1 MWYIY
6 ICIFILVIIYQK
18 IYKMIIKLKCL
29 TNKVSIDFL
38 VKFIF
43 LKHFVFSIFAF
54 IQFKLKNE
62 RIRNIRT

>member
-18 IYKMIIKLKCL
+18 IYKRIIKLKCL
-29 TNKVSIDFL
+29 SNKVSIDFL

-43 LKHFVFSIFAF
+43 LKHFVFSNFAF